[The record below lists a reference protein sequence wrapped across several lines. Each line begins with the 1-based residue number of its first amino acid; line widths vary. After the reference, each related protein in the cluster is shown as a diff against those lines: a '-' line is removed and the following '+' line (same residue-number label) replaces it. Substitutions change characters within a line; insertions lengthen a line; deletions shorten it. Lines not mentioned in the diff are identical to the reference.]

1 MTEANV
7 DIYYKFQKK
16 DGSFYDEVM
25 ARTDTV
31 TVGKM
36 KLFTI
41 DPAVDTITVPTGSN
55 IDISDYTLDPAFL
68 FERVTEDWLRNHT
81 GVDGRCKL
89 VFSFVKDANEWDYT
103 VEYCLNLEPV
113 GGGAKEMVPI
123 LSLSKHAESAYI
135 FESFY
140 SLPGS
145 MNSGFLFSKV
155 ELSGGTLSGDDAIST
170 DPIAI
175 VKRGEANKITVYLEP
190 DVDAFLQGDYT
201 TVYNGLPQGI
211 DEEEFESALPSVG
224 NVLQDTSITGLTAAN
239 LKYETPTYAYY
250 VGNSDTPIAGKPT
263 NVGVYRLEITVKLI
277 LTVPGTGDS
286 STTKEYV
293 FWKTP
298 TIGTSTRPGIIYTI
312 ERCDVVL
319 ASKDVYLFF
328 YENDANREAY
338 SKHELPADA
347 GEPTLMARYPTTAT
361 DSGVDIQIGHGDA
374 SMANAIKSHVSVG
387 LSGDAYRTAP
397 SGDYKS
403 EASYTLN
410 AFEFQVS
417 GFTSEQL
424 DNYNFY
430 KKYGRIYLWESLED
444 TYYGPY
450 AYNRTTGTYT
460 EEDRYTR
467 TPNTTVLPSEP
478 AHYLRNGNSAPY
490 TYSLTDSL
498 DGTQYYDDPVSP
510 PVGTN
515 KRGWVELEIST
526 GEVVTYSP
534 EVDEP
539 IVKYEG
545 PYYIRTEVQ
554 NATYYVGGRTDGY
567 GFGTNQT
574 TYKVSETTNP
584 FTGVYSKT
592 YKKGDPINSS
602 VSSSVRTALN
612 GLPTNYTAYFYSI
625 TAKYGADISDQ
636 WPDMYWMQDHGME
649 PLNGYQFISWIWAH
663 GSREDHIKGKYA
675 TMSYEMITDKDHFSA
690 EADNNRSGDIP
701 THILEDRYYTSS
713 KVYIYQI
720 YFGSKPGDYP
730 AQPSMVQDVHSNS
743 YVQNQEPMAFTG
755 YTFNY
760 KNPTTGNGSTTTPTR
775 INYYYDP
782 HGNAVTLKHGADN
795 LADIQVARRDADGN
809 LVVLNGVQQYDSWT
823 NGTICYFA
831 QSLNFIGDV
840 NVAPY
845 AETGKSFA
853 GWYDNPD
860 GDGDPIDFSDSNNPY
875 RMPDGPVELY
885 AVWKFDPVDVTFNG
899 NAALYGVTD
908 PGEDPVV
915 NPGVSGLVTYLK
927 TLVGD
932 TSEGSDLTRFELSA
946 EPVLVTLENG
956 QIPSG
961 DYSGKGI
968 TFPSQVKDKDG
979 TLVNV
984 KYLVVLK
991 ASRVTY
997 ELTYDSQGA
1006 DDPDPEEVEFGR
1018 PLKAIVEAHTGDNGR
1033 KYHPAACR
1041 RQLQLL

>member
-1 MTEANV
+1 MQNATYYVHHRDYDYGLGNTYNGSNIRYTVSTTSNPFAGAYTKTFTKGSDTVNSAISTAVKNKLNELPNNYTGYFYSITARYGENIADQWPVVTWMENHGVDPMGSNDSYKFRSWIRQNGSNTEHIKGKYAAMSYELITDKGKITATADNDSTGNIPTHILEARYGGATPKLYRYYIYLGTAPGDYPDTASEMQIAHSDSTVQYQVPVAFTGYDLVRQNPTTGNGSSTTWTNISYYYDPHGNAVTLKHGAEELTGIQKQKRDADDNLMFNNEGKPVYENWTNGSTCYYDQSLNFIGDVNVVPYAETGKSFAGWYDNPDGDGDPIDFSDPNNPYRMPDGPVELYAVWKFDPVDVTFNLDGYNQTTGAKFLDSDKTTELTSTFTAEKPAPAVTWPNNNTAPAKTKFMDLDYGDNITSTVADSRGKLLEAYTPEASGYTFLHWEYVGKDQQVHKFYVSADITEDMALYPVFYKSPVTEANV

-41 DPAVDTITVPTGSN
+41 DPAVDTITVPAGSN

-250 VGNSDTPIAGKPT
+250 VGNSDTPMAGKPT
-263 NVGVYRLEITVKLI
+263 NVGVYRLEITVNLI

-328 YENDANREAY
+328 YENDANRAAY
-338 SKHELPADA
+338 NNRELPAGA

-430 KKYGRIYLWESLED
+430 KKYGRIYLWESLD
-444 TYYGPY
+444 
-450 AYNRTTGTYT
+450 AYNAYASA
-460 EEDRYTR
+460 E
-467 TPNTTVLPSEP
+467 LS
-478 AHYLRNGNSAPY
+478 GNS
-490 TYSLTDSL
+490 
-498 DGTQYYDDPVSP
+498 DG
-510 PVGTN
+510 
-515 KRGWVELEIST
+515 
-526 GEVVTYSP
+526 
-534 EVDEP
+534 
-539 IVKYEG
+539 
-545 PYYIRTEVQ
+545 
-554 NATYYVGGRTDGY
+554 
-567 GFGTNQT
+567 
-574 TYKVSETTNP
+574 
-584 FTGVYSKT
+584 
-592 YKKGDPINSS
+592 
-602 VSSSVRTALN
+602 
-612 GLPTNYTAYFYSI
+612 
-625 TAKYGADISDQ
+625 
-636 WPDMYWMQDHGME
+636 
-649 PLNGYQFISWIWAH
+649 
-663 GSREDHIKGKYA
+663 
-675 TMSYEMITDKDHFSA
+675 
-690 EADNNRSGDIP
+690 
-701 THILEDRYYTSS
+701 
-713 KVYIYQI
+713 
-720 YFGSKPGDYP
+720 
-730 AQPSMVQDVHSNS
+730 
-743 YVQNQEPMAFTG
+743 
-755 YTFNY
+755 
-760 KNPTTGNGSTTTPTR
+760 
-775 INYYYDP
+775 
-782 HGNAVTLKHGADN
+782 
-795 LADIQVARRDADGN
+795 
-809 LVVLNGVQQYDSWT
+809 
-823 NGTICYFA
+823 
-831 QSLNFIGDV
+831 
-840 NVAPY
+840 
-845 AETGKSFA
+845 
-853 GWYDNPD
+853 
-860 GDGDPIDFSDSNNPY
+860 
-875 RMPDGPVELY
+875 
-885 AVWKFDPVDVTFNG
+885 
-899 NAALYGVTD
+899 
-908 PGEDPVV
+908 
-915 NPGVSGLVTYLK
+915 
-927 TLVGD
+927 
-932 TSEGSDLTRFELSA
+932 
-946 EPVLVTLENG
+946 
-956 QIPSG
+956 
-961 DYSGKGI
+961 
-968 TFPSQVKDKDG
+968 
-979 TLVNV
+979 
-984 KYLVVLK
+984 
-991 ASRVTY
+991 
-997 ELTYDSQGA
+997 
-1006 DDPDPEEVEFGR
+1006 
-1018 PLKAIVEAHTGDNGR
+1018 
-1033 KYHPAACR
+1033 
-1041 RQLQLL
+1041 